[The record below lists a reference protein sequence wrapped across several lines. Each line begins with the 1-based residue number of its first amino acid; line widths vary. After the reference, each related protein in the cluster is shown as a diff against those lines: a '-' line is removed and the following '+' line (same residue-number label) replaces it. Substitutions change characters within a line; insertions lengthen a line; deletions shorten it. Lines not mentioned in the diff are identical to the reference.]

1 MSSSKIT
8 QLLKETKI
16 SPNPFGVI
24 KDESIP
30 NKLAIPNLNDKP
42 EKLFLI
48 NKKRNRG
55 KEIFNVSG
63 LEMNKKANGE
73 TPKKDNHNN
82 SMSSS
87 NYSQTSIKTFFTTAT
102 INLIKEHNPAP
113 PQISQKTFD
122 IIKNISAS
130 SRTKVKK
137 NDPKIVSFKN
147 NFLKEDSKSY
157 YSLRFKYE
165 EFLNMDKRE
174 LCLPLKYKILLQK
187 FRELEHII
195 NLIEEKDDNNF
206 SFQNIEKEYLQIYK
220 KKINKNYIEKIIEI
234 DDNNLYKISRI
245 TKENY
250 IIEKKTNDKTIRE
263 KYFKYKLIQIVFRNH
278 ILFLINKTL
287 ENPITFDPIVYKT
300 WHHDFPLNEIEN
312 FISEKKQYLMNS
324 LPTKIHEIFSLLNK
338 NSILLDELVKWVKED
353 SEKEQDIDELKI
365 EIVLICKDCPFWLK
379 LINNKSL
386 FDNGKN
392 DQLSKRIIIEE
403 EKNKFDLD
411 KIVYAIKQREFAV

>member
-8 QLLKETKI
+8 QLFKETKI

-87 NYSQTSIKTFFTTAT
+87 NYSQTSIKTFFFTTAT

-165 EFLNMDKRE
+165 EFLNVDKRE

-278 ILFLINKTL
+278 IIFLINKT
-287 ENPITFDPIVYKT
+287 IVYKT

-312 FISEKKQYLMNS
+312 FISEKQQYLMNS

-386 FDNGKN
+386 
-392 DQLSKRIIIEE
+392 
-403 EKNKFDLD
+403 
-411 KIVYAIKQREFAV
+411 